1 MFWFCAKAAGFLLAC
16 LFLAAKKLRLT
27 VPLLYALAVPTVF
40 RPWYLAHTPLAEG
53 IFYVL
58 LAISALSRV
67 AFLAKWII
75 QSKRETENALDWI
88 REHREEFL

>member
-1 MFWFCAKAAGFLLAC
+1 MAC

-27 VPLLYALAVPTVF
+27 VPLLYVLAVPTVF

-58 LAISALSRV
+58 LAVSAFSWVISLV
-67 AFLAKWII
+67 KWII
-75 QSKRETENALDWI
+75 QSKRETQNARDWI
-88 REHREEFL
+88 WEHKEELL